1 MRLSLGSARYRR
13 SNEPISVYRGATVRD
28 CQERRFSA
36 ARATSDLVHAI
47 TCHRHNEPIAPRNV
61 SWVLCSLRF

>member
-28 CQERRFSA
+28 CQERPFST

-47 TCHRHNEPIAPRNV
+47 TSR
-61 SWVLCSLRF
+61 LRCCC